1 MVFRATAGA
10 LRTSTQNL
18 YQSCTFSA
26 GVVRQVSVRFLP
38 MSSNPT
44 IDRNLSHLA
53 NKVPEVTMWFWII
66 KVLCTTVGETV
77 ADYLN
82 VTLGFGLTGT
92 TVVMV
97 SALVV
102 ALVLQFRSKGY
113 IPGVYWINVV
123 LISVVGTLVTDN
135 LTDRFNISL
144 KTSTA
149 VFIVLLALSFLLWHK
164 SEGTMSIHSI
174 RTSRREGFYW
184 SAILLTFALGTA
196 AGDLVSEQF
205 ALGYWRA
212 AILFAGAIA
221 FVVATYFTLH
231 INAIVSFWAAY
242 VLTRPL
248 GGSIGDYLS
257 QPKSNG
263 GLGLGTTAT
272 SAIFLVVIAAVVAYL
287 TSSKIDVIAES
298 TP

>member
-1 MVFRATAGA
+1 
-10 LRTSTQNL
+10 
-18 YQSCTFSA
+18 
-26 GVVRQVSVRFLP
+26 
-38 MSSNPT
+38 
-44 IDRNLSHLA
+44 
-53 NKVPEVTMWFWII
+53 MWFWII
-66 KVLCTTVGETV
+66 KILCTTVGETV
-77 ADYLN
+77 ADFLN
-82 VTLGFGLTGT
+82 ETLGFGLTGT
-92 TVVMV
+92 TVVMM
-97 SALVV
+97 SALVI
-102 ALVLQFRSKGY
+102 ALVAQFRYKRY
-113 IPGVYWINVV
+113 VPGVYWLNVV

-135 LTDRFNISL
+135 LTDRFNVSL
-144 KTSTA
+144 KLSTA
-149 VFIVLLALSFLLWHK
+149 LFVVLLGLSFILWHK

-221 FVVATYFTLH
+221 FIVAAYFMLH
-231 INAIVSFWAAY
+231 INAILSFWAAY

-257 QPKSNG
+257 QSKSNG

-272 SAIFLVVIAAVVAYL
+272 SVIFLIVIAAVVAYL
-287 TSSKIDVIAES
+287 TSSKIDIIAES
-298 TP
+298 AQ

>member
-1 MVFRATAGA
+1 MT
-10 LRTSTQNL
+10 TSP
-18 YQSCTFSA
+18 A
-26 GVVRQVSVRFLP
+26 
-38 MSSNPT
+38 

-97 SALVV
+97 GALVV
-102 ALVLQFRSKGY
+102 ALVLQFRAKGY
-113 IPGVYWINVV
+113 IPGVYWVNVV
-123 LISVVGTLVTDN
+123 LISVVGTLITDN
-135 LTDRFNISL
+135 LTDRFNIGL
-144 KTSTA
+144 KLSTA
-149 VFIVLLALSFLLWHK
+149 IFIVLLALSFLWWFN

-212 AILFAGAIA
+212 AIVFAAAIA
-221 FVVATYFTLH
+221 FVVATHFMLH
-231 INAIVSFWAAY
+231 INAIVSFWSAY

-248 GGSIGDYLS
+248 GGSLGDYLS
-257 QPKSNG
+257 QPKSSG
-263 GLGLGTTAT
+263 GLGIGTTAT
-272 SAIFLVVIAAVVAYL
+272 SVIFLIAIAAVVAYL
-287 TSSKIDVIAES
+287 TSSKVDVIAE
-298 TP
+298 PKP